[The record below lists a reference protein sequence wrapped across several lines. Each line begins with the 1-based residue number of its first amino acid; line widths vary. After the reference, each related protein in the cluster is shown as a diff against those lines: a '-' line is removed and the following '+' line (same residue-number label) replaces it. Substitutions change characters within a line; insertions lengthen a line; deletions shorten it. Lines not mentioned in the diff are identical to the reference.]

1 MLFTN
6 PTGNGALIHLE
17 LLRGGLL
24 RPEESNKVF
33 KDGVHIAPN
42 YVNTHIVDHRHTTLQ
57 RYGFASNNRKME
69 YKERIKAARRHA
81 GFTQAQLAKLVG
93 IDQASISDLERGR
106 SQRSSYN
113 ASIAKACGVSAIWI
127 ESGSGPMVSE
137 TTEQSNVKDVVQPQ
151 MLYRYPVISWVSA
164 GSWEEA
170 VQPYPDGFSD
180 RYEISDYDSK
190 GPAFWLE
197 VKGDSMTAPAGVSVP
212 EGMMILVDTE
222 ADVKPG
228 KLVIAKLPASNEATF
243 KKLVEDGGVR
253 YLKPLN
259 PAYKMVECDE
269 NCRIIGVAVRMT
281 GKL

>member
-1 MLFTN
+1 VLFTN
-6 PTGNGALIHLE
+6 PTGNGALINSE
-17 LLRGGLL
+17 LLCGGLL
-24 RPEESNKVF
+24 RPEEGNEVF
-33 KDGVHIAPN
+33 KGGLHIASI
-42 YVNTHIVDHRHTTLQ
+42 YVITHIVEHRHTTLQ

-81 GFTQAQLAKLVG
+81 GLTQAQLAKLVG
-93 IDQASISDLERGR
+93 IDQASVSDLERGR

-137 TTEQSNVKDVVQPQ
+137 TTEQPNVKDVVQPQ
-151 MLYRYPVISWVSA
+151 LLYRYPVISWVSA

-180 RYEISDYDSK
+180 RYEVSDYDSK

-228 KLVIAKLPASNEATF
+228 KLVVAKLPASNEATF
-243 KKLVEDGGVR
+243 KKLVEDGGIR

>member
-1 MLFTN
+1 
-6 PTGNGALIHLE
+6 
-17 LLRGGLL
+17 
-24 RPEESNKVF
+24 
-33 KDGVHIAPN
+33 
-42 YVNTHIVDHRHTTLQ
+42 
-57 RYGFASNNRKME
+57 ME

-81 GFTQAQLAKLVG
+81 GLTQAQLAKVVG

-113 ASIAKACGVSAIWI
+113 ASIAKACGVSAIWL
-127 ESGSGPMVSE
+127 ESGSGPMVSADA
-137 TTEQSNVKDVVQPQ
+137 EQSNVKDVVQPEL
-151 MLYRYPVISWVSA
+151 LYRYPVISWVSA

-180 RYEISDYDSK
+180 RYEVSDYDSK

-197 VKGDSMTAPAGVSVP
+197 VKGDSMTAPTGVSVP

-243 KKLVEDGGVR
+243 KKLVEDGGIR

>member
-1 MLFTN
+1 MLTAN
-6 PTGNGALIHLE
+6 PARNGALIDLQLYGCD
-17 LLRGGLL
+17 LLRAEVGNEVL
-24 RPEESNKVF
+24 ENS
-33 KDGVHIAPN
+33 VHAAPP
-42 YVNTHIVDHRHTTLQ
+42 YVNTHIVDHRDTTLQ
-57 RYGFASNNRKME
+57 RYGCASNNRGME

-81 GFTQAQLAKLVG
+81 GLTQAQLAKLVG

-127 ESGSGPMVSE
+127 ESGAGSMAGDAGEP
-137 TTEQSNVKDVVQPQ
+137 SNVKDIVQPE

-180 RYEISDYDSK
+180 RYEVSDYDSK

-222 ADVKPG
+222 ADVQPG

-281 GKL
+281 AKL